1 MGVYITMPG
10 MPVVRYTPHLRLH
23 LELVDRPYPGET
35 VAAVLAGAFADFP
48 KLRGYVLDDQ
58 GRLRKHVTIFV
69 NDSMIRDR
77 HRLGDAVAADDE
89 VFVFQALSG
98 G

>member
-1 MGVYITMPG
+1 MPQ
-10 MPVVRYTPHLRLH
+10 VRFTPHLRLH
-23 LELVDRPYPGET
+23 LDVADRSYPGET

-58 GRLRKHVTIFV
+58 DRLRKHVTIFV
-69 NDSMIRDR
+69 NDAMIRDR
-77 HRLGDAVAADDE
+77 NTLGDRVAADDE

>member
-1 MGVYITMPG
+1 MPA
-10 MPVVRYTPHLRLH
+10 MPHVRFTPHLRLH
-23 LELVDRPYPGET
+23 LELTERSYPGDS
-35 VAAVLAGAFADFP
+35 VAAVLSGAFADFP

-58 GRLRKHVTIFV
+58 DRLRKHVTVFV
-69 NDSMIRDR
+69 NGTMIRDR
-77 HRLGDAVAADDE
+77 AALTDPVGEHDE

>member
-1 MGVYITMPG
+1 MPQ
-10 MPVVRYTPHLRLH
+10 VRFTPHLRLH
-23 LELVDRPYPGET
+23 LDVVERSYPGET

-48 KLRGYVLDDQ
+48 KLRGYLLDDQ
-58 GRLRKHVTIFV
+58 DRLRKHVTIFV
-69 NDSMIRDR
+69 NSATIRDR
-77 HRLGDAVAADDE
+77 NTLSDPLAAGDE

>member
-1 MGVYITMPG
+1 MAQ
-10 MPVVRYTPHLRLH
+10 VRFTPHLRLH
-23 LELVDRPYPGET
+23 LDVVDRAFPGET

-58 GRLRKHVTIFV
+58 DRLRKHVTIFV
-69 NDSMIRDR
+69 NGTMIRDR
-77 HRLGDAVAADDE
+77 NTLGDPVAADDE

>member
-1 MGVYITMPG
+1 MPQ
-10 MPVVRYTPHLRLH
+10 VRFTPHLRLH
-23 LELVDRPYPGET
+23 LELTERAYPGST

-48 KLRGYVLDDQ
+48 RLRGYVLDDQ
-58 GRLRKHVTIFV
+58 GRLRKHVTVFV
-69 NDSMIRDR
+69 NGAMIRDR
-77 HRLGDAVAADDE
+77 ERLTDAVGACDE

>member
-1 MGVYITMPG
+1 M
-10 MPVVRYTPHLRLH
+10 HLDV
-23 LELVDRPYPGET
+23 VDREYPGTT

-48 KLRGYVLDDQ
+48 KLRGYLLDDQ
-58 GRLRKHVTIFV
+58 DRLRKHVTVFV
-69 NDSMIRDR
+69 KGDMIRDR
-77 HRLGDAVAADDE
+77 QTLGDPVAADDE

>member
-1 MGVYITMPG
+1 MCDMPQ
-10 MPVVRYTPHLRLH
+10 VRFTPHLRLH
-23 LELVDRPYPGET
+23 LDVIDRKFPGET
-35 VAAVLAGAFADFP
+35 IAAVLAGAFADFP

-58 GRLRKHVTIFV
+58 DRLRKHVTVFV
-69 NDSMIRDR
+69 NGNTVRDR
-77 HRLGDAVAADDE
+77 QTLSDPVAADDE